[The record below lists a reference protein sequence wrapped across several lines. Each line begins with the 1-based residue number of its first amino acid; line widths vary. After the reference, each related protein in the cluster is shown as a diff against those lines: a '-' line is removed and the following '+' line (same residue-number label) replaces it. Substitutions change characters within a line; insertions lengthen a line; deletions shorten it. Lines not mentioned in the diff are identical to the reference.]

1 MQTRRAYKIG
11 ERPKEP
17 MEDKNML
24 MGNMVTS
31 NSNIDVI
38 LVGVVL
44 KHGGSVD
51 GGVITMKGEFNE
63 LPLTVQNALV
73 ELVEEWGYE
82 VVFE

>member
-1 MQTRRAYKIG
+1 MTRKAYRIG

-17 MEDKNML
+17 REDKGML
-24 MGNMVTS
+24 MGNSVTS

-44 KHGGSVD
+44 KHGGVIY

-73 ELVEEWGYE
+73 KLVEEWNYE
-82 VVFE
+82 VKFE